1 MPVSQLI
8 TEGAEEVSFPLNK
21 QIKIKNIND
30 GQINKNSKY
39 FTRMSLNKSSL
50 TSSKDIS
57 LDEFQ
62 QFYIKVLLPIRIRQV
77 YFLKKI

>member
-8 TEGAEEVSFPLNK
+8 TEDAEEVSFPLNK

-57 LDEFQ
+57 LD
-62 QFYIKVLLPIRIRQV
+62 YKPVNSP
-77 YFLKKI
+77 KKSGLDHYYNLRAIED

>member
-8 TEGAEEVSFPLNK
+8 TEDAEEVSFPLNK
-21 QIKIKNIND
+21 QIKMKNIND

-50 TSSKDIS
+50 TSSKDVS
-57 LDEFQ
+57 LD
-62 QFYIKVLLPIRIRQV
+62 YKPVNS
-77 YFLKKI
+77 LKRSALDNYYNLRAVED